1 MLLLLRNTF
10 TPVLIL
16 HDNQGKMF
24 YSLHFKDTEPE
35 GIGPGTQQVQGSLGL
50 T

>member
-1 MLLLLRNTF
+1 
-10 TPVLIL
+10 
-16 HDNQGKMF
+16 MF

-35 GIGPGTQQVQGSLGL
+35 GIGQGTQQVQGRLGL